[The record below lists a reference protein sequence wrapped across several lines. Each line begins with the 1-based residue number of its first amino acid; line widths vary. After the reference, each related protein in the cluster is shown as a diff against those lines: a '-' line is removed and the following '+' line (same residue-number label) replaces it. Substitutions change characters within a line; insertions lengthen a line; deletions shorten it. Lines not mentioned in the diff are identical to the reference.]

1 MNEYIYIQKTKD
13 YENFSNCKKTI
24 FWFKNKFNIITKKK
38 INNINILVLPFK
50 SIISNKKFK
59 KIIRKQIRK
68 LYINENTKL
77 VLSKSFTNNEIKNIL
92 DKYNVKYINENVAKK
107 QLIFKVMDYINRIQK
122 KEQNQR
128 EITILAN
135 NVTDININLITRFAF
150 ESKSVKIVSKQ
161 INKFK
166 NLEEKLYNENGI
178 AIQFSNSYKK
188 SLKKSD
194 IIINLDF
201 CETDINEYE
210 INTNAIIINTEDKLK
225 IKTKLFNGIVVNSY
239 NIKFV
244 KTVNKLNEIIKIL
257 DEFDNLF
264 IYESIINSDNK
275 YLLNDNNVKVINTI
289 GNNGII
295 LDKEFKNIR

>member
-1 MNEYIYIQKTKD
+1 M
-13 YENFSNCKKTI
+13 
-24 FWFKNKFNIITKKK
+24 
-38 INNINILVLPFK
+38 
-50 SIISNKKFK
+50 
-59 KIIRKQIRK
+59 
-68 LYINENTKL
+68 
-77 VLSKSFTNNEIKNIL
+77 
-92 DKYNVKYINENVAKK
+92 
-107 QLIFKVMDYINRIQK
+107 
-122 KEQNQR
+122 
-128 EITILAN
+128 
-135 NVTDININLITRFAF
+135 
-150 ESKSVKIVSKQ
+150 
-161 INKFK
+161 
-166 NLEEKLYNENGI
+166 EEKLYNENGI